1 MKEESQRRKDLG
13 DSGEGFAMSLLAKH
27 GFDNIQ
33 DLNSVKRNYPFAD
46 LYAEKGGKRY
56 VISVKTRQKI
66 GADGKENARHH
77 LLYNGGDEK
86 VRKAEEDRNA
96 EAHWLVI
103 QVDKRGNPCAAYFG
117 SVREL
122 KNPDYLKPGGNK
134 NLILIPKCRSG
145 EIGSVFLK
153 DAE

>member
-1 MKEESQRRKDLG
+1 MKEKEEAQRRKDLG

-66 GADGKENARHH
+66 GADGKENTEYN
-77 LLYNGGDEK
+77 LLYDGGDKKAQEIEK
-86 VRKAEEDRNA
+86 EYGKGT
-96 EAHWLVI
+96 AHWLAV
-103 QVDKRGNPCAAYFG
+103 QVDDRGNPCAAYFG

-122 KNPDYLKPGGNK
+122 KDAGYNAIP
-134 NLILIPKCRSG
+134 IPKCRAG

-153 DAE
+153 DAG